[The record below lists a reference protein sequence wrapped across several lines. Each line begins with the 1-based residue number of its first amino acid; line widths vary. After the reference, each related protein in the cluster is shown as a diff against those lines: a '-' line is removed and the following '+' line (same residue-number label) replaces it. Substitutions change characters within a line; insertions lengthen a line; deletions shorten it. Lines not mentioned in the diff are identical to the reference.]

1 MSVTMPD
8 FDTLVSLHQQDPE
21 ALEMFRRHL
30 LREAVDSAPPEQRP
44 ALEKLLER
52 IEVARS
58 SAATPIE
65 AAGIAFRMMRDSV
78 NELNATW
85 DQAMQEM
92 AHLQT
97 SLLIERLRR

>member
-21 ALEMFRRHL
+21 ALETFRRHL
-30 LREAVDSAPPEQRP
+30 LREAVDSAPPAHRP

-52 IEVARS
+52 IEAARS
-58 SAATPIE
+58 SAGSPIE
-65 AAGIAFRMMRDSV
+65 AASIAFHMMRDSV
-78 NELNATW
+78 NELHATW
-85 DQAMQEM
+85 DKAMQEL

-97 SLLIERLRR
+97 TMLIERLRR